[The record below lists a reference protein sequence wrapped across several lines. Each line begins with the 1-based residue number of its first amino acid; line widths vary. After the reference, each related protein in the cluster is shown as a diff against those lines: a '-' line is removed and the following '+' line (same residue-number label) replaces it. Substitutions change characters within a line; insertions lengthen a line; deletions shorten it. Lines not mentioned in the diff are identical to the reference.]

1 LKYLGNLNEIYS
13 INHADSTGKIMLNLH
28 IKVKEIIKSL
38 ENININNIVEVGS
51 AKGILSDLILDE
63 NIVSKYYIIE
73 PNYFGSKRQNKI
85 IINDYLE
92 NVNFNNYKDCNTLL
106 ISHVFEHFYNPME
119 ILTVLEKNNYIRV
132 FEKIEFNEKLTKQT
146 IDNFEI
152 IDEYKDYL
160 IIKFKVTAKEIY
172 LKFNDNLYK
181 LINKSI

>member
-1 LKYLGNLNEIYS
+1 MKHRQLN
-13 INHADSTGKIMLNLH
+13 K
-28 IKVKEIIKSL
+28 
-38 ENININNIVEVGS
+38 
-51 AKGILSDLILDE
+51 
-63 NIVSKYYIIE
+63 
-73 PNYFGSKRQNKI
+73 
-85 IINDYLE
+85 
-92 NVNFNNYKDCNTLL
+92 NF
-106 ISHVFEHFYNPME
+106 
-119 ILTVLEKNNYIRV
+119 IRV